1 MNEKFEVVNS
11 LSERGDEILLLI
23 KEYKEAEKDVV
34 KKAIK
39 RAIEADYSKRI
50 DINILDS
57 MTMDEIEN
65 VICTTKY
72 FMKNDEDIAKEAV
85 AFAEKYFKGDHILIE
100 PDKNMSIR
108 ICRKYGIKRSQIPE
122 LFGITNDREIS
133 RFWASDFVKTFV
145 DKYVRTNIVRILEKE
160 KENKPYSFD
169 ISKVYFNER
178 FYNVDVFII
187 VPIKGLDSDTL
198 YWFKDLL
205 KKIKK
210 VY

>member
-23 KEYKEAEKDVV
+23 KEYKEAERDVV

-39 RAIEADYSKRI
+39 RAIEADYGKKI

-57 MTMDEIEN
+57 MTMDEIE
-65 VICTTKY
+65 
-72 FMKNDEDIAKEAV
+72 NDEDIAKEAV
-85 AFAEKYFKGDHILIE
+85 AFAEKYFKGDCILIE

-108 ICRKYGIKRSQIPE
+108 ICRKYGVKRSQIPE
-122 LFGITNDREIS
+122 LFGITNEREIS
-133 RFWASDFVKTFV
+133 RFWASDFIKTFV

-160 KENKPYSFD
+160 KENKLYSFE

>member
-1 MNEKFEVVNS
+1 
-11 LSERGDEILLLI
+11 
-23 KEYKEAEKDVV
+23 
-34 KKAIK
+34 
-39 RAIEADYSKRI
+39 
-50 DINILDS
+50 
-57 MTMDEIEN
+57 
-65 VICTTKY
+65 
-72 FMKNDEDIAKEAV
+72 
-85 AFAEKYFKGDHILIE
+85 
-100 PDKNMSIR
+100 MSIR
-108 ICRKYGIKRSQIPE
+108 ICRKYGVKRSQIPE
-122 LFGITNDREIS
+122 LFGIINEREIS